1 LAIGALPAHG
11 VRNRWFILLLL
22 AAGYILVYF
31 HRLCPAV
38 LAVDMMRDL
47 GAGGTL
53 FGLLGAAYFY
63 PYAVMQ
69 IPAGLLSDSWG
80 PRKSI
85 SLFLVIAFAGCLL
98 LASATGPASAIAGRT
113 LVGLGVSVFF
123 VPALKLLAEWFLPQ
137 EFALTT
143 GLLLAAGGIGMLV
156 ATEPLGLLDAWIGW
170 RSSFAAIGILTL
182 AVSLL
187 VWLLVRD
194 RPPNGERPP
203 AGPRPAPHAPRP
215 TRNRIRGGRPATM
228 RDVLAH
234 GPFWPA
240 AAWFFCM
247 GGIVFAF
254 GGLWAGPYLMHVYGL
269 DPARA
274 GRVLS
279 MLAIGMILGAPFASI
294 LSDRVFFARKPVIV
308 LASIL
313 LALLTGLLAFRTDRI
328 PLGAMYVLCFF
339 LSVSSNAVAGI
350 AFTIAKEMFPSE
362 IAGTAMGLLNLFPFA
377 GAAVFQPLLG
387 AILERGGR
395 VEGAFAIAGY
405 EQAFFLL
412 FLCGVGAL
420 ASSLLLRETL
430 ASASAGRGS

>member
-1 LAIGALPAHG
+1 MAIWTLPAHG
-11 VRNRWFILLLL
+11 ARYRWFILFIL
-22 AAGYILVYF
+22 AAGYVLVYF

-53 FGLLGAAYFY
+53 FGLLAAAYFY
-63 PYAVMQ
+63 PYAIMQ

-98 LASATGPASAIAGRT
+98 LASATGPTVAIAGRT

-143 GLLLAAGGIGMLV
+143 SLLLAAGGIGMLV
-156 ATEPLGLLDAWIGW
+156 ATEPLGVLDAWIGW
-170 RSSFAAIGILTL
+170 RLSFVAIGLLTL
-182 AVSLL
+182 ANSLL
-187 VWLLVRD
+187 VWILVRD
-194 RPPNGERPP
+194 RPPNGGTSTDGR
-203 AGPRPAPHAPRP
+203 RPAPLAPPLVRKRAP
-215 TRNRIRGGRPATM
+215 AGGLVTM
-228 RDVLAH
+228 RAVLAH

-269 DPARA
+269 GPAQA

-279 MLAIGMILGAPFASI
+279 MLAIGMILGAPFASL
-294 LSDRVFFARKPVIV
+294 LSDRVFLARKPVIV
-308 LASIL
+308 CASVL
-313 LALLTGLLAFRTDRI
+313 LVLLTGLLAFRTDRI

-339 LSVSSNAVAGI
+339 LSASSNAVAGI
-350 AFTIAKEMFPSE
+350 AFTIGKELFPVE

-387 AILERGGR
+387 AILEKGER
-395 VEGAFAIAGY
+395 VEGAFSIGGY
-405 EQAFFLL
+405 EQAFFVL

-420 ASSLLLRETL
+420 ASSLFLRETL
-430 ASASAGRGS
+430 ASPSPGIGP